1 MDTWKGEKLHGADRR
16 LTRAQL
22 EAADCVRPLSK
33 QKVAANAAVVLG
45 RLYMATN
52 GRGRH
57 WQKAVTALAG
67 VIVR

>member
-22 EAADCVRPLSK
+22 EAADYVRPLTK
-33 QKVAANAAVVLG
+33 RQKVANFARALG
-45 RLYMATN
+45 QLYAATN

-57 WQKAVTALAG
+57 WQKAVASLNS
-67 VIVR
+67 VVR